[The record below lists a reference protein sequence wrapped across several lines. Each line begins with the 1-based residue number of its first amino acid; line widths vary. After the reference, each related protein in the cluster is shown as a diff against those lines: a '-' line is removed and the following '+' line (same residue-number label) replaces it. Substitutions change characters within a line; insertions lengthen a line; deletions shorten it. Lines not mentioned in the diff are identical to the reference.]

1 MNVWRINEWIW
12 SMNVWRMDEHVKDQW
27 MNMSNE
33 RVKDRWTCK
42 GSMNEYDQWTC
53 EGSMNVWRITEPTT
67 IESVDSCIL
76 HCFVCVFDRCAEFD
90 VQQRLPV
97 LCVIV
102 TRGTQ
107 NAAHGEPLKRVA
119 LYLHLPGGMRAYP
132 YNIPG
137 VGQKHIYI
145 YIYIYIIFGREFTM
159 QNQQRVLSLIVASS
173 GHHTQFTFQ
182 NHPCL
187 GSRWPP
193 LGIYTIYIYS
203 VYIRYFWQGNHQIY
217 GHIRSIYTVLANLK
231 HISVTAFRSIG
242 TLYYLRIPFTTCAW
256 LFTSCPYPLLPAHTL
271 YYLRMVLYL
280 LRIPISCSARLK
292 FESCSLLLPYFL
304 RIFRQ

>member
-1 MNVWRINEWIW
+1 
-12 SMNVWRMDEHVKDQW
+12 
-27 MNMSNE
+27 
-33 RVKDRWTCK
+33 
-42 GSMNEYDQWTC
+42 
-53 EGSMNVWRITEPTT
+53 
-67 IESVDSCIL
+67 
-76 HCFVCVFDRCAEFD
+76 
-90 VQQRLPV
+90 
-97 LCVIV
+97 
-102 TRGTQ
+102 
-107 NAAHGEPLKRVA
+107 
-119 LYLHLPGGMRAYP
+119 
-132 YNIPG
+132 
-137 VGQKHIYI
+137 
-145 YIYIYIIFGREFTM
+145 M

-271 YYLRMVLYL
+271 YYLRIPFTTCAWPFITCAYPLLPAHTLYL
-280 LRIPISCSARLK
+280 LRIPFTTCAYPLLLAHTLYYLRIPFTACAYPLLPAHGPLPPAHTDFLLRAIKIWVLFVTITLFSAYFSSIMTK
-292 FESCSLLLPYFL
+292 YESLLLLL
-304 RIFRQ
+304 RG